1 MTPEPENDT
10 NQPTDASPVSEIDP
24 GYGEPDPGELA
35 DLLDEAKDAARQEDW
50 AGVRYRLE
58 SALDSLDRA
67 DSADIIS
74 GESWAGRT
82 LATINWLVIAGI
94 AIMIIGGILWF
105 RAGIG
110 LDNISDDLSVIE
122 TFTNDANRMK
132 TILSLEDDR
141 QSRQITQAVGIGA
154 VIAGALV
161 TVYAYTRP
169 RR

>member
-1 MTPEPENDT
+1 
-10 NQPTDASPVSEIDP
+10 
-24 GYGEPDPGELA
+24 
-35 DLLDEAKDAARQEDW
+35 
-50 AGVRYRLE
+50 
-58 SALDSLDRA
+58 
-67 DSADIIS
+67 
-74 GESWAGRT
+74 
-82 LATINWLVIAGI
+82 
-94 AIMIIGGILWF
+94 MIIGGTLWF

-110 LDNISDDLSVIE
+110 LEQISDDIRVIE

-141 QSRQITQAVGIGA
+141 LPRQIAQAVGIGV